1 MPRPARTLGQPLPS
15 ALLLWASLLFLL
27 LGALTRHRDALPFE
41 PPLLAFLHA
50 HRTLFLDRLALLLS
64 QSASFKTLL
73 PLLALLVL
81 LTPLGPTRA
90 YLGRRAWVPLVL
102 AGGAFW
108 VEVAK

>member
-1 MPRPARTLGQPLPS
+1 MGFAPFPAAGGTDPAPRRF
-15 ALLLWASLLFLL
+15 ALRA
-27 LGALTRHRDALPFE
+27 
-41 PPLLAFLHA
+41 PLLAFLHA
-50 HRTLFLDRLALLLS
+50 HRTPFLDRLALLLS

-81 LTPLGPTRA
+81 LTPLGLTRA